1 MKVVIVG
8 LGLLL
13 TMASARADRP
23 KVGDKTRPN
32 KTRPNNTRPGKP
44 QPDKPQPD
52 KPQPDSTQPDKPQ
65 PDKPQPDKPQP
76 DNTQLDKTQL
86 DNTKLDKT
94 QQAPWDRG
102 VSTEQMRA
110 AAAAF
115 EEANAQLDA
124 SLPSKAADKY
134 NEALKLWP
142 HPMIHYNLA
151 LALIELKRPVEVA
164 EHLEKA
170 IEHGEGGLNNQ
181 PEKLDQAK
189 RLLEFTKD
197 QLAFV
202 EVSCQ
207 KDGAKVSVDGRHVF
221 TVEKGKPNIF
231 KGRVPIG
238 KHTFVAEKP
247 GFATPVDAP
256 FIGGRETFRIE
267 LKLYTAE
274 ELTRYRRRWPTRTRA
289 PWIAIGGGVLLGM
302 VGGVL
307 QLSATSSYKQFNSE
321 LKRCSSEMGGQ
332 SCEAAD
338 FTNLR
343 DSGDT
348 KHTLGTVGYGIAGA
362 AIVAGGLFL
371 YLNRRTSYLITTDEY
386 RMEELRKQQKQQKQQ
401 PKPVSLVPLVGPGI
415 GGAMVMGRL

>member
-1 MKVVIVG
+1 MKVLLVG

-13 TMASARADRP
+13 SVGSARAERP
-23 KVGDKTRPN
+23 KVGD
-32 KTRPNNTRPGKP
+32 
-44 QPDKPQPD
+44 DKP
-52 KPQPDSTQPDKPQ
+52 
-65 PDKPQPDKPQP
+65 
-76 DNTQLDKTQL
+76 
-86 DNTKLDKT
+86 LDKT

-102 VSTEQMRA
+102 VSAEQMRA

-115 EEANAQLDA
+115 DEANEQLDA

-164 EHLEKA
+164 DHLEKA
-170 IEHGEGGLNNQ
+170 IEHGVEGLNNQ
-181 PEKLDQAK
+181 SEKLDQAR

-197 QLAFV
+197 QLAYV

-207 KDGAKVSVDGRHVF
+207 KEGAKITIDGKHAF

-231 KGRVPIG
+231 KGRIPIG

-247 GFATPVDAP
+247 GYATPVDAP

-267 LKLYTAE
+267 LKLYTAD
-274 ELTRYRRRWPTRTRA
+274 ELTRYKRRWPKRA
-289 PWIAIGGGVLLGM
+289 WVPWAAIGGGALLGL
-302 VGGVL
+302 VGGGL
-307 QLSATSSYKQFNSE
+307 QWSATSSYDQFNTE
-321 LKRCSSEMGGQ
+321 LKRCSSEGGGL
-332 SCEAAD
+332 SCDASG
-338 FTNLR
+338 FTSLR

-348 KHTLGTVGYGIAGA
+348 KQTLGTIGYGIAGA
-362 AIVAGGLFL
+362 AIVTGGLLL
-371 YLNRRTSYLITTDEY
+371 YLNRRISYQITTDEY
-386 RMEELRKQQKQQKQQ
+386 RMEELKKQQKQQS
-401 PKPVSLVPLVGPGI
+401 KPVSLVPFVGPGV

>member
-1 MKVVIVG
+1 
-8 LGLLL
+8 
-13 TMASARADRP
+13 MASARAERP
-23 KVGDKTRPN
+23 RVGD
-32 KTRPNNTRPGKP
+32 
-44 QPDKPQPD
+44 DKP
-52 KPQPDSTQPDKPQ
+52 
-65 PDKPQPDKPQP
+65 
-76 DNTQLDKTQL
+76 
-86 DNTKLDKT
+86 LDKT
-94 QQAPWDRG
+94 QQAAWDRG
-102 VSTEQMRA
+102 VSTDQMQA

-115 EEANAQLDA
+115 DAANEQLDA

-164 EHLEKA
+164 DHLEKA
-170 IEHGEGGLNNQ
+170 IEFGVEGLNNQ
-181 PEKLDQAK
+181 PEKLDQAR

-197 QLAFV
+197 QLAYV

-207 KDGAKVSVDGRHVF
+207 KEGAKITIDGKHAF

-247 GFATPVDAP
+247 GYATPVDAP

-274 ELTRYRRRWPTRTRA
+274 ELTRYHRRWEKRQWV
-289 PWIAIGGGVLLGM
+289 PWAVVGGGALVGI

-307 QLSATSSYKQFNSE
+307 QLSASSSYRDFEDKVA
-321 LKRCSSEMGGQ
+321 RCTEDAGNG
-332 SCEAAD
+332 SCDASD

-348 KHTLGTVGYGIAGA
+348 KRTLGFVGYGVAGA
-362 AIVAGGLFL
+362 AIVTGGLL
-371 YLNRRTSYLITTDEY
+371 VYLNRRVSYQITTDEY
-386 RMEELRKQQKQQKQQ
+386 RMEELKKQQAQQKA
-401 PKPVSLVPLVGPGI
+401 VSVAPLVGPGL
-415 GGAMVMGRL
+415 GGAAVMGRF